1 MKKKI
6 ERIEK
11 DDLRVDVYNDAEM
24 VSLGIRPRPLEPR
37 DPKVWTKSYTDKKNA
52 RLVRHHLKHAFD
64 YIRWAA
70 PSKSIPITGTLI
82 VTIKKHSNFTEK
94 AGKGKKPFTKTVFSH
109 QCIQSDIP
117 NILNKYI
124 IREKDK
130 PANNLIIKY
139 KWNGKE
145 YSYGQLPYWY
155 GK

>member
-6 ERIEK
+6 EKIEK

-24 VSLGIRPRPLEPR
+24 VELGIRPRPLEPR

-64 YIRWAA
+64 YMNWSA
-70 PSKSIPITGTLI
+70 PTKSIPIPGTLI
-82 VTIKKHSNFTEK
+82 VIIKGHKNFSEK
-94 AGKGKKPFTKTVFSH
+94 LKNGKTFYKTVFSH
-109 QCIQSDIP
+109 KCIQSDIP

-124 IREKDK
+124 IRSKDK
-130 PANNLIIKY
+130 APTNLIVKY

-145 YSYGQLPYWY
+145 YSYGELPYWY
-155 GK
+155 GR